1 VAEQGARSTISD
13 EEVAALLEKN
23 GKEGASSVRPY
34 DFAAQRINRTQLPLL
49 EVICKN
55 FADRAGASLCNLL
68 GRTASLQFDTL
79 ESVKSADLQASLPM
93 PASLAVVRLK
103 PLAGFAYVSVEPALL
118 LTLLDG
124 FFGGTGRPNADSQ
137 AAIGPAAQRF
147 LALLLRSFAPD
158 LASAWQPVTPL
169 ELELVKQET
178 NPRLVQLGGPMES
191 VVVAKF
197 TVEFAARSGRIDWLF
212 PDSLLSPV
220 RDALAGNGGSSAPAR
235 KQEAWAPVIT
245 TALQDAQ
252 LDTRAVLA
260 QAQIS
265 LRELVS
271 LAPGDIIPIEAP
283 QQVTLLAGDVPLYRG
298 RFGISQ
304 GRNALKIVP
313 GVPV

>member
-1 VAEQGARSTISD
+1 MAEQGARSTISD